1 MSVLPSLRYTLG
13 FFLPQVFDDRD
24 NYIDDVTDADLYK
37 CVELN
42 CELPGA
48 GQLQVRT
55 GRTAV
60 VVVVIVVVAL
70 VAYVL
75 MVLLLF
81 VYSSVCVFLF
91 QVNLM
96 DYDDI
101 TGDELIGRTVI
112 DLEDRWFDQ
121 RWQVRFHLL
130 RSKL

>member
-13 FFLPQVFDDRD
+13 VFLPQVFDDRD

>member
-1 MSVLPSLRYTLG
+1 
-13 FFLPQVFDDRD
+13 
-24 NYIDDVTDADLYK
+24 
-37 CVELN
+37 
-42 CELPGA
+42 
-48 GQLQVRT
+48 
-55 GRTAV
+55 
-60 VVVVIVVVAL
+60 
-70 VAYVL
+70 

>member
-1 MSVLPSLRYTLG
+1 MSVLPSLRYTLRG
-13 FFLPQVFDDRD
+13 FLPQVFDDRD

-60 VVVVIVVVAL
+60 VVIVIVVVAL